1 MASISQREFENNMSE
16 SSNSPAHSRPHVV
29 EHRRLA
35 SYPRTA
41 WFKETDC
48 SIDDFRKIVERDV
61 VLSDFPLASEVV
73 SNVLIYSAQAL
84 PLSDVD
90 VQDALASEWAYALSE
105 GPGVICIRGAFSSQL
120 RDLDA
125 VTDSF
130 NAMIQ
135 EEEATGM
142 AKGDHFAKA
151 GANSRVW
158 NALEKLAVR
167 SPEAFAAY
175 YANPVIALAARSWL
189 GRDYQVTSQVNVV
202 RPGGQAQAVH
212 RDYHLGFMTN
222 AVAQQYPAHV
232 HASVSPMLTLQGA
245 VAHCDMPIKSGP
257 TILMPYSQKYGL
269 GYLAWRQQ
277 EFKDYFAAHGV
288 QVPLSKGD
296 AIFFN
301 PALFHAG
308 GSNSTADVQR
318 IANLL
323 QISSSM
329 GRAMETVDRERMVL
343 ALYPSLLNMAGS
355 PGNEQGLR
363 NAIAASAEGYPFP
376 TNLDLDAPTDATAA
390 PESQAEMLR
399 RAIAEHWDFKRFQ
412 ETLKAMSGRRRSC
425 L

>member
-1 MASISQREFENNMSE
+1 MTTMPQNYVQGHASQTLNR
-16 SSNSPAHSRPHVV
+16 PVAHLCS
-29 EHRRLA
+29 
-35 SYPRTA
+35 A
-41 WFKETDC
+41 WLKEIDC
-48 SIDDFRKIVERDV
+48 CIDDFRDV
-61 VLSDFPLASEVV
+61 VEQHTNLSDFPLASAVV
-73 SNVLIYSAQAL
+73 SNVLVYNAQAAST
-84 PLSDVD
+84 SDVD
-90 VQDALASEWAYALSE
+90 AQGALASEWAYALSE
-105 GPGVICIRGAFSSQL
+105 GPGVICIRGAFTSQL
-120 RDLDA
+120 EDLDT
-125 VTDSF
+125 VTASF
-130 NAMIQ
+130 EAMIQ
-135 EEEATGM
+135 EEEAKGV

-167 SPEAFAAY
+167 SPAEFAAY
-175 YANPVIALAARSWL
+175 YANPVVALVARSWL

-222 AVAQQYPAHV
+222 AVAQQYPAFV
-232 HASVSPMLTLQGA
+232 HSRVSPMLTLQGA
-245 VAHCDMPIKSGP
+245 VAHCDMPIESGP
-257 TILMPYSQKYGL
+257 TILMPYSQKYDL

-308 GSNSTADVQR
+308 GSNTTADVHR
-318 IANLL
+318 VANLL

-343 ALYPSLLNMAGS
+343 ALYQALLDMASRPGS
-355 PGNEQGLR
+355 ARGLS
-363 NAIAASAEGYPFP
+363 NAVAASAEGYPFP
-376 TNLDLDAPTDATAA
+376 TNLDLDVPVDGLA
-390 PESQAEMLR
+390 PESQAEMLH
-399 RAIAEHWDFKRFQ
+399 RALAERWEPKRFR
-412 ETLKAMSGRRRSC
+412 EALEKMSGRRHSR